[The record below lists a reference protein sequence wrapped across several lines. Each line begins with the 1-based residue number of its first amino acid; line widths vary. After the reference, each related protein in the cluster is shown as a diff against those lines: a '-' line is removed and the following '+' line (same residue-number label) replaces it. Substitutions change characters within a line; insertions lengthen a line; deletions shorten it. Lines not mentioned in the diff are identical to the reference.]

1 MRTAKIGRKI
11 DDVACPREP
20 NAYFS
25 LLCAFAA
32 VLGPWI
38 GFLSVVLLFFG
49 PIDFSPEQ
57 LADLTGG
64 GRFWVHLERDV
75 PIYVLSVAICVLIS
89 LLIPWEQHSRA
100 GTKLLRP
107 WQSLSGLGLSVLPAF
122 FWETLKGTKV
132 HASNSW
138 QIPIC
143 FGICAALISLPA
155 MWLLFRAAS
164 PETEQFKHEIN
175 SEVDPQ
181 FVSSPKLSWRDI
193 PACAFF
199 ALLILIPLP
208 GQLAGLFFQIEEL
221 NHWNGFLMGVAAA
234 FKHGAALYRDTI
246 PIYGVAWPV
255 LFGWAAG
262 ADPLNYSHAILTS
275 MWVTVAYLSLL
286 YYLFRQFS
294 FGRFSAFA
302 FALLAAVVTTF
313 PAIEPET
320 KSVIWRWSGGVIM
333 RAPGDILFFILLVK
347 YCVAPRRMVA
357 ALLGFS
363 AGLSLLFALD
373 VGFFLCVTLAMVWL
387 YLCLAHEGRQRIAHA
402 ALSFLILILTSL
414 TGLLI
419 ASRGTLFS
427 KESLASMLEYIRR
440 TASGFGLIPFADL
453 QPQWVGVF
461 NLEVLLLLAVLTLA
475 FRRRPKFWRTQ
486 GALFLAAGLYPLQRM
501 IYFMGRTHWANLIS
515 LFIPVFIAGTLLL
528 LFGRETAKACNKRNQ
543 TDDSR
548 LWSYEGLCGFVSICI
563 SMLILV
569 TSRDVPNYPAIWNQT
584 ALRALSAGS
593 ISLRPEIGD
602 VLGLPAPYGEYAG
615 YFKNTA
621 KRISEL
627 SRFGLKVR
635 VLDACSTTMYVLAN
649 VPPYGKDTNE
659 LDRADV
665 SKAATQ
671 ELVKQISTNG
681 PEVVVLNRAQFPWP
695 RALSLES
702 WKTCRD
708 AMFGS
713 YRKKEEYGP
722 FEIWYRNG
730 VEKP

>member
-1 MRTAKIGRKI
+1 MRTTKI
-11 DDVACPREP
+11 DRAIDDTEYPR
-20 NAYFS
+20 NSDAYFS
-25 LLCAFAA
+25 VLCSFAA

-38 GFLSVVLLFFG
+38 GFLSVCLLFFG

-57 LADLTGG
+57 LTDLTGG

-75 PIYVLSVAICVLIS
+75 TIYVLSIAICVLVS
-89 LLIPWEQHSRA
+89 FLTPWEKSLNA
-100 GTKLLRP
+100 GQKLVRP
-107 WQSLSGLGLSVLPAF
+107 WHSFFGLGFIFAPAA
-122 FWETLKGTKV
+122 FWDALKAAKS
-132 HASNSW
+132 HATNLW
-138 QIPIC
+138 VIPIC
-143 FGICAALISLPA
+143 FGVCTMLISFSA
-155 MWLLFRAAS
+155 IWLLYRAS
-164 PETEQFKHEIN
+164 SLETEQPKNQSDSRFIAT
-175 SEVDPQ
+175 
-181 FVSSPKLSWRDI
+181 PKLSWIDI
-193 PACAFF
+193 LVCAFF
-199 ALLILIPLP
+199 TVLILIPLP
-208 GQLAGLFFQIEEL
+208 GHLAGLFFQIEEL
-221 NHWNGFLMGVAAA
+221 NHWNGFLMGAAEA

-246 PIYGVAWPV
+246 PIYGVAWPI

-275 MWVTVAYLSLL
+275 MWVTTVYLSLL

-294 FGRFSAFA
+294 FGRMPAFA

-313 PAIEPET
+313 PGVEPET

-333 RAPGDILFFILLVK
+333 RAPCDILFFILLVK
-347 YCVAPRRMVA
+347 YCVAPRWIVA

-363 AGLSLLFALD
+363 AGLSLLFTLD

-387 YLCLAHEGRQRIAHA
+387 YLGLAPEGRQRIAHA

-414 TGLLI
+414 TGLLM

-427 KESLASMLEYIRR
+427 DESLASMLEYIRR

-453 QPQWVGVF
+453 QPHWVGAF
-461 NLEVLLLLAVLTLA
+461 NLEILLLLAVLTLA
-475 FRRRPKFWRTQ
+475 FRRRPKFWRTE
-486 GALFLAAGLYPLQRM
+486 GALLLAASLYPLQRM

-515 LFIPVFIAGTLLL
+515 LFIPVLIATTLLL
-528 LFGRETAKACNKRNQ
+528 LFGRKKSTDRGKQNQ
-543 TDDSR
+543 TANLGLLSYED
-548 LWSYEGLCGFVSICI
+548 LWSFVCICI
-563 SMLILV
+563 SVLILL
-569 TSRDVPNYPAIWNQT
+569 TSRDVPNYPALWNQT

-602 VLGLPAPYGEYAG
+602 VLGLPAPYGEYVG
-615 YFKNTA
+615 YFKTTA

-627 SRFGLKVR
+627 NRSKLKVR

-671 ELVKQISTNG
+671 VLVKQITTNG
-681 PEVVVLNRAQFPWP
+681 PEVIVLNRAQFPWP
-695 RALSLES
+695 RALSLEA
-702 WKTCRD
+702 WKMCRD

-713 YRKKEEYGP
+713 YRKKEEFGP